1 MLLILVMVGLGSAGS
16 AAWGEVTVLL
26 QRRAAASRPS
36 RRAGLLGLLGC
47 DDIAFSQLTGIL
59 GAHPTEDLGVTRFTI
74 HRSQQLQREM
84 KAD

>member
-1 MLLILVMVGLGSAGS
+1 MPYGAVLMLLILVMVGAGSAGS

-47 DDIAFSQLTGIL
+47 DDIAFSRGLWRCG
-59 GAHPTEDLGVTRFTI
+59 
-74 HRSQQLQREM
+74 
-84 KAD
+84 